1 MPSSSFS
8 ASASISEG
16 GDPSSARSLIRCL
29 RSKASFLPLRSPR
42 RGAVAGF
49 HIELNDPHR
58 VYSPT
63 DGVTGYV
70 CVTVERAL
78 AVTHLTASLVGSVN
92 VCTSTREAGSRKHGN
107 GDWESTGLDGRRT
120 GNYAVGYGNFNICWD
135 EMVLC
140 GEGRLEPGVY
150 KFGFELEFCK
160 LPGIAGLP
168 TSLDFEKGSISY
180 TIIGTLT
187 RPTAK
192 RTTSSCSTKISLID
206 TIDIAR
212 YPAPKPRVIKLEPVS
227 RHPHRSKKVQSPRS
241 VSPSTVG
248 STPNSSVGNLR
259 DTLPEKSPT
268 KPPIIATVE
277 LASAGVLRGELIN
290 VKITIQ
296 HTKRIKSL
304 HGIILTL
311 MRQTRFD
318 PTGGVDDDISFEK
331 LKVSGIGAL
340 PTAHTFRKDLSQAI
354 CPIIINPVTLHTVVR
369 ANLRV
374 PEDVFPT
381 ITNVPGG
388 AVEFRY
394 FVEVMMD
401 LGGKLNPDDLF
412 SATVPGIPRPAGG
425 VEADFSKAGGGLNSG
440 GGNALQVDEG
450 VMIETDRI
458 RREKSIVACR
468 FEVVVGTVD
477 SVGKKGRIQ
486 RNKDPAPVIT
496 APSSPIPPPH
506 PPISQP
512 QQPLPPP
519 PQPPCP
525 QEAPEYNPAWQ
536 HPRHPPPLD
545 DKSHLLPSS
554 PRTSAGP
561 SSSAPPSAPPI
572 EALRHHPNE
581 DPATADEDDKA
592 ELERQR
598 LLAEESLPEEP
609 SSSSS
614 SSRTV
619 VPSAPAL
626 ELDALPPEYRR

>member
-1 MPSSSFS
+1 M
-8 ASASISEG
+8 SEG
-16 GDPSSARSLIRCL
+16 GDPSSTCSLIRSL
-29 RSKASFLPLRSPR
+29 RSKASFLPLRPSR
-42 RGAVAGF
+42 RRAVTDF
-49 HIELNDPHR
+49 SIELDDPHR

-63 DGVTGYV
+63 DIITGYV

-107 GDWESTGLDGRRT
+107 GNWSIGLDGRRT
-120 GNYAVGYGNFNICWD
+120 GNCAAGYGNFNICWD

-150 KFGFELEFCK
+150 KFGFELVFCK

-192 RTTSSCSTKISLID
+192 QTTSSCSTKISLID

-212 YPAPKPRVIKLEPVS
+212 YPVPKPRVIKLEPIS
-227 RHPHRSKKVQSPRS
+227 RHPHRSKKAQSPRS

-259 DTLPEKSPT
+259 DTLFENSPT
-268 KPPIIATVE
+268 KLPIIATVE
-277 LASAGVLRGELIN
+277 LASTGVLRGELIHI
-290 VKITIQ
+290 KITIQ

-318 PTGGVDDDISFEK
+318 PMGGVDDDISFEN
-331 LKVSGIGAL
+331 LKVSGIRAL
-340 PTAHTFRKDLSQAI
+340 PTAHTFRKDLSQKI
-354 CPIIINPVTLHTVVR
+354 CPIIIDPVSLRTVVR
-369 ANLRV
+369 AYLRV

-394 FVEVMMD
+394 YVEVMMD
-401 LGGKLNPDDLF
+401 LGGKLTTDDLL
-412 SATVPGIPRPAGG
+412 SATVPGNPRPAGG

-440 GGNALQVDEG
+440 GGNALHVDEG

-458 RREKSIVACR
+458 RRREKSIVACR

-477 SVGKKGRIQ
+477 SVGKKGRMQ
-486 RNKDPAPVIT
+486 RNKDPTPTTT
-496 APSSPIPPPH
+496 APSSPIPPPQ

-512 QQPLPPP
+512 QQSLPPP

-525 QEAPEYNPAWQ
+525 QEAPEYNPTWQ
-536 HPRHPPPLD
+536 RPRHPPPLD

-554 PRTSAGP
+554 PRVSVGP
-561 SSSAPPSAPPI
+561 SSSALPSAPPI
-572 EALRHHPNE
+572 EALRHHPTE
-581 DPATADEDDKA
+581 DPAAADKDDKA
-592 ELERQR
+592 ERERQR
-598 LLAEESLPEEP
+598 LLAEESLPEDP

-614 SSRTV
+614 SSRTM

-626 ELDALPPEYRR
+626 ELDALLPEYRR